1 MLQVIVFVF
10 LSSYVNKQLC
20 ETKNFE
26 NWANGSRVLRN
37 FVKKFIDIFLFGEFA
52 SSKIWHKIVLV
63 LVLLEIL
70 FI

>member
-37 FVKKFIDIFLFGEFA
+37 FVKKFIDIFLLEN
-52 SSKIWHKIVLV
+52 
-63 LVLLEIL
+63 LLEAKYG
-70 FI
+70 